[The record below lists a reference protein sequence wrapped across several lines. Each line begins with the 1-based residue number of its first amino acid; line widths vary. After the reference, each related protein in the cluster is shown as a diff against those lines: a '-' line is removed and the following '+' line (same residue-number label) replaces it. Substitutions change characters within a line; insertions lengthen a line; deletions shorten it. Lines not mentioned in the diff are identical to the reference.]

1 MSTATVS
8 DSKQPKII
16 LLSGEGIEHPVEEE
30 LINKS
35 ILINNLLQQTKEA
48 NKNKDGNS
56 STHAP
61 ASLIDDINDIDDEE
75 EEDTANKDSAE
86 DSEQNIVIPIP
97 NVRSTILTKIIKW
110 LEHHK
115 RDPVI
120 SFSTSNNTS
129 STSTDDL
136 RRTDP
141 LDEWDKQFFTMD
153 QEMMYEII
161 LASNYLNIPQLL
173 DSGCKMIANMIRG
186 KSAEEIRQI
195 FNIENDFTK
204 EEEEAIRRENE
215 WAEQI

>member
-1 MSTATVS
+1 MSLETGNEQSNA
-8 DSKQPKII
+8 KII

-48 NKNKDGNS
+48 KTSSS
-56 STHAP
+56 STNAP
-61 ASLIDDINDIDDEE
+61 SSLIDDINDIDDEE
-75 EEDTANKDSAE
+75 DEVASNVSGEADQE
-86 DSEQNIVIPIP
+86 NIVIPIP
-97 NVRSTILTKIIKW
+97 NVRSSILTKIIKW

-115 RDPVI
+115 KDPVI
-120 SFSTSNNTS
+120 SFSSSNNTS